1 MAYESESKK
10 SRVVVETPT
19 ARREVTQ
26 TEAVRGPEREG
37 VSGAT
42 VGVIVVLAVALV
54 TILVLF
60 FMSGQ
65 TTDTANDNLAAQQTA
80 PPQTTIVQQPA
91 QQQPPVIIQQAPPA
105 PQQAPII
112 ITQPAPATST
122 SSGSSSTSSGS
133 NDSAIQIEIDK
144 KILEDPTFSP
154 LGITVSVLDGKATL
168 IGTVKS
174 ESLKSQFEKLI
185 RNVRGVKQIDNQIIV
200 SG

>member
-1 MAYESESKK
+1 MPNEEQELRR

-26 TEAVRGPEREG
+26 TEAVNGPNREG
-37 VSGAT
+37 ISGAT
-42 VGVIVVLAVALV
+42 VGVIVILAAALM

-60 FMSGQ
+60 LMGGQ
-65 TTDTANDNLAAQQTA
+65 TDTANDNLAAQQA
-80 PPQTTIVQQPA
+80 VPPPTTIVQQPA

-112 ITQPAPATST
+112 VTQPPASGGST
-122 SSGSSSTSSGS
+122 GS

-144 KILEDPTFSP
+144 RILDDPAFST
-154 LGITVSVLDGKATL
+154 LGLTVSVLDGKATL
-168 IGTVKS
+168 MGTVKS
-174 ESLKSQFEKLI
+174 ESLKSQFERMI
-185 RNVRGVKQIDNQIIV
+185 RNVKGVKHIDNQIIV

>member
-1 MAYESESKK
+1 MAYEEEAKK

-26 TEAVRGPEREG
+26 TESVRGPEREG
-37 VSGAT
+37 ISGAT

-60 FMSGQ
+60 LMSGQ
-65 TTDTANDNLAAQQTA
+65 TTETPTDNLAAQQPA
-80 PPQTTIVQQPA
+80 QPPTTIVQQPA
-91 QQQPPVIIQQAPPA
+91 QQPPVIIQQAPPA
-105 PQQAPII
+105 AQQPPIV
-112 ITQPAPATST
+112 ITQPAA
-122 SSGSSSTSSGS
+122 GGSTSSGS

-144 KILEDPTFSP
+144 RILEDSTFAP

-174 ESLKSQFEKLI
+174 QTLKSQFEKFI
-185 RNVRGVKQIDNQIIV
+185 RNIKGVKQIDNQIIV

>member
-1 MAYESESKK
+1 MAYEEEAKR

-26 TEAVRGPEREG
+26 TETVRPEREG
-37 VSGAT
+37 ISGAT

-60 FMSGQ
+60 LMNGQ
-65 TTDTANDNLAAQQTA
+65 TTDTANDNLAATQPP

-112 ITQPAPATST
+112 VTQPAA
-122 SSGSSSTSSGS
+122 GGSTSSGS
-133 NDSAIQIEIDK
+133 NDSAIQTEIDQ
-144 KILEDPTFSP
+144 KIMDHPTFAT

-174 ESLKSQFEKLI
+174 EAIKAEFEKMI
-185 RNVRGVKQIDNQIIV
+185 KNVKGVKQIDNQIIV
-200 SG
+200 GA